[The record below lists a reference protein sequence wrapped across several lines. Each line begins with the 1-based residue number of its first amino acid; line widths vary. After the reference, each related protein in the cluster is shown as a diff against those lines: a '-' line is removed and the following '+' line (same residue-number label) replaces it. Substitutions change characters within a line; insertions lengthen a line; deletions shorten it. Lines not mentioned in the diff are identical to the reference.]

1 MSAMRLFRPRS
12 INALVLIGYAAIMLP
27 LTIAL
32 IWALVQLDRF
42 SSRSQ
47 SLIVV
52 GIEATQNSRL
62 LQERLR
68 IMERVALQYQVA
80 EEAEL
85 LGFLRSD
92 ADEVQRVSA
101 ELRAQTRLPEAR
113 NLVDVVEIKINGL
126 LAGLAR
132 KPEDP
137 SITLTAIQRFTTAID
152 DAEALESLLNA
163 DIDGQLLQLRE
174 DARQTRIA
182 LAWQAGVL
190 ALVSL
195 ITMLLVAWR
204 VSRPIRVLD
213 SAISQ
218 LGEGQFSRAIE
229 VNGPEDLEALGRQ
242 LEWLRIRLLELA
254 QEKNRFLRHMSHELK
269 TPLANIREGTELL
282 LDGSVGALDEAQE
295 EVTDILRSNGI
306 RLQRLIENLL
316 NFSAWQNRNEI
327 LMASDFPLRSVIES
341 VLKVHALS
349 IKSQGIRLL
358 SSVDDAIVNAD
369 REMIRTVL
377 DNLISNALKFSP
389 PGGAMLVRAIRQEDQ
404 FTIEVAD
411 QGPGIPMR
419 ERKKVFDAFYQGEQ
433 PQGGLVA
440 GTGIGLSVVLES
452 IQAHDGFVDI
462 SDEQQAVTTR
472 RGDTVVFN
480 GAHFK
485 IIIPQQANVEQPT
498 TRRVANG

>member
-1 MSAMRLFRPRS
+1 MATLRLFRPRS
-12 INALVLIGYAAIMLP
+12 INALVLVGYAAIMLP

-32 IWALVQLDRF
+32 IWALMQLDRF

-52 GIEATQNSRL
+52 GIEATQNSRV

-68 IMERVALQYQVA
+68 IMERLARQYQVS
-80 EEAEL
+80 EEIEL
-85 LGFLRSD
+85 LTFLRND
-92 ADEVQRVSA
+92 ADTISLVSK
-101 ELRAQTRLPEAR
+101 ELRSQTQLSEANRLSSNIA
-113 NLVDVVEIKINGL
+113 VKVNGL
-126 LAGLAR
+126 LLGLTRQPLEPAASQ
-132 KPEDP
+132 EAIANFTSAIADA
-137 SITLTAIQRFTTAID
+137 SALETLLNSDIDRQLQNLRD
-152 DAEALESLLNA
+152 DA
-163 DIDGQLLQLRE
+163 Q
-174 DARQTRIA
+174 QTRIA

-190 ALVSL
+190 AVISL
-195 ITMLLVAWR
+195 LTMLLVAWW

-213 SAISQ
+213 KAINQ

-229 VNGPEDLEALGRQ
+229 VKGPEDLQALGRQ

-282 LDGSVGALDEAQE
+282 LDGSVGELDEAQE

-316 NFSAWQNRNEI
+316 NFSAWQNRNEV
-327 LMASDFPLRSVIES
+327 LMASDFPLKNVIES

-349 IKSQGIRLL
+349 INKQEIRLL
-358 SSVDDAIVNAD
+358 SSIDDVQVNAD
-369 REMIRTVL
+369 REMLRTVL

-389 PGGAMLVRAIRQEDQ
+389 QGGAILIRALRQENQ

-411 QGPGIPMR
+411 QGPGIPMP

-433 PQGGLVA
+433 KQGGLVA

-452 IQAHDGFVDI
+452 VQAHDGFVDI
-462 SDEQQAVTTR
+462 SDEQQAVTTK
-472 RGDTVVFN
+472 RGDTVVFS
-480 GAHFK
+480 GAHFR
-485 IIIPQQANVEQPT
+485 IIIPQQATEQSDN
-498 TRRVANG
+498 RRVANG